1 MAHPQRAYKPTQVPG
16 FPDNCSNAVHAMS
29 HLPSARSE
37 HDSPDGRRS
46 AIYLPDGLAA
56 KLLSVCDVTAG
67 IESSEPGS
75 PIDHDLDDLWSGI
88 LASSVDS
95 LGAEEV
101 IRRFVERYGPVPCL
115 SGSDLKWLHEVDTL
129 ETPPE
134 DLYKGLLEAA
144 FGNPSGGTAFENE
157 VQDTAPKTGVSFL
170 NVSSLLHT

>member
-1 MAHPQRAYKPTQVPG
+1 
-16 FPDNCSNAVHAMS
+16 MS
-29 HLPSARSE
+29 SFPSARSE
-37 HDSPDGRRS
+37 HGFPDGRRS

-75 PIDHDLDDLWSGI
+75 PIDHDLEDLWSGI

-95 LGAEEV
+95 HGVEEV
-101 IRRFVERYGPVPCL
+101 IRSFVERYGPVPYL
-115 SGSDLKWLHEVDTL
+115 SGSDLNWFHEAETP

-134 DLYKGLLEAA
+134 DLYKALLEAA

-157 VQDTAPKTGVSFL
+157 VQDTAPQTGVSFL